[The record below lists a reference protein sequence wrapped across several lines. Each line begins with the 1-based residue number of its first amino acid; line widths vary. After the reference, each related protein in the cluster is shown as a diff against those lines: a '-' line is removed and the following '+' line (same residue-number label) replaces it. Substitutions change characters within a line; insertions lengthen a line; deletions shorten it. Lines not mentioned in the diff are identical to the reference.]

1 MNEGIQSAAYSPQK
15 RICDISLG
23 REDPSLR
30 NRVQNVNC
38 EDWNP
43 AQIKKHH
50 YNKYGASHLNFF
62 DVYRAYWIAME
73 MKIAIVVANCCKD
86 SKVAV
91 DYNTGWN

>member
-1 MNEGIQSAAYSPQK
+1 MK
-15 RICDISLG
+15 
-23 REDPSLR
+23 
-30 NRVQNVNC
+30 NRAQNVNC
-38 EDWNP
+38 KDWNP

-50 YNKYGASHLNFF
+50 YNKYGASHLKFF
-62 DVYRAYWIAME
+62 DVYRAYWIARV